1 VDVFIDAVAAAR
13 RTNPEIRGYVAGDG
27 SERERL
33 ERLADDSGVALLGV
47 RQDVLELIRAADAV
61 CLPSEAEA
69 LPMSILEAMALGRP
83 VVATDVGGTAEEVVD
98 GETGYLVPAGD
109 SAPIRRALL
118 ELATDADRARE
129 MGAAGRRR
137 QRELFTGEAMVD
149 GYLRAFEEAIRHG
162 QA

>member
-1 VDVFIDAVAAAR
+1 
-13 RTNPEIRGYVAGDG
+13 VAGDG
-27 SERERL
+27 PERERL
-33 ERLADDSGVALLGV
+33 ERLAQGSGVEMFGV
-47 RQDVLELIRAADAV
+47 RRDVLELVRAADAV

-69 LPMSILEAMALGRP
+69 LPMSILEAMALERP

-98 GETGYLVPAGD
+98 GETGHLVPAG
-109 SAPIRRALL
+109 AAEPIRRALL
-118 ELATDADRARE
+118 ELAGDPERARA

-149 GYLRAFEEAIRHG
+149 GYLRAFEESIRHG

>member
-1 VDVFIDAVAAAR
+1 VR
-13 RTNPEIRGYVAGDG
+13 R
-27 SERERL
+27 
-33 ERLADDSGVALLGV
+33 
-47 RQDVLELIRAADAV
+47 DVLELVRAADAI

-69 LPMSILEAMALGRP
+69 LPMSILEAMALERP
-83 VVATDVGGTAEEVVD
+83 VVATDVGGTAEEVVH
-98 GETGYLVPAGD
+98 GETGYLVTAGD
-109 SAPIRRALL
+109 AEPIRRALL
-118 ELATDADRARE
+118 ELAGDPERARA

>member
-1 VDVFIDAVAAAR
+1 
-13 RTNPEIRGYVAGDG
+13 
-27 SERERL
+27 
-33 ERLADDSGVALLGV
+33 
-47 RQDVLELIRAADAV
+47 
-61 CLPSEAEA
+61 
-69 LPMSILEAMALGRP
+69 

-98 GETGYLVPAGD
+98 GETGHLVPAG
-109 SAPIRRALL
+109 AAEPIGRALL
-118 ELATDADRARE
+118 ELAGDPERARA